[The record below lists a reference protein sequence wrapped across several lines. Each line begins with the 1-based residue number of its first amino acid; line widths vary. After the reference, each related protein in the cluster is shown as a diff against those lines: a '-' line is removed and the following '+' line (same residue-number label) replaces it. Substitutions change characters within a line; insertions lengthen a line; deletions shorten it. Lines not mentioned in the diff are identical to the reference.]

1 MDLSTCVLGKSRRR
15 QPGSRPE
22 DFAWAMKALRNVCGL
37 PKNDPD
43 RSSLRWQKENQKLKG
58 ADELV
63 GAAQRSETRR
73 GGAGAEEGLHMARR
87 RIIGTETYTV
97 DIFRER

>member
-1 MDLSTCVLGKSRRR
+1 MSTWICRRVSEKSRRC

-37 PKNDPD
+37 PKNDSD
-43 RSSLRWQKENQKLKG
+43 RSSLRWQKENQQLRG

-63 GAAQRSETRR
+63 EAAQKSETRR
-73 GGAGAEEGLHMARR
+73 GCAGAEEG
-87 RIIGTETYTV
+87 
-97 DIFRER
+97 